1 MELKRVR
8 YKPLFGTENVR
19 FKHLFG
25 TEMCEVN
32 PYMGLKL

>member
-25 TEMCEVN
+25 TEMCEV
-32 PYMGLKL
+32 